1 MEKEK
6 IAKEMFD
13 ELSRIATDSGKPIE
27 RREEPLMRAV
37 FEVTYSKVMKA
48 INKEYTSLD
57 INRGV
62 TEENWRLKHLS
73 LGDKYNGK
81 TRQKETDKV
90 QDSNGEHNS

>member
-62 TEENWRLKHLS
+62 TEENWRLRRKIVEIEAS
-73 LGDKYNGK
+73 FPRRQIQWQNK
-81 TRQKETDKV
+81 TKR
-90 QDSNGEHNS
+90 NR

>member
-48 INKEYTSLD
+48 INKEHTSLD

-62 TEENWRLKHLS
+62 TEENWRLRRKIVEIEAS
-73 LGDKYNGK
+73 FPRRQIQWQNK
-81 TRQKETDKV
+81 TKR
-90 QDSNGEHNS
+90 NR